1 MSSGMSK
8 TQKVIWDLW
17 CQKHPLLSLQ
27 GLQMRE
33 KPAGF
38 RMRSRCKCRKLPLR
52 AGVWGVL
59 QSPSPRWGAWSRGCG
74 WPTPPTCKRRAACA
88 SGQRGVLH
96 KAGSSARWG
105 HERWGWGMAMFLVPH
120 APQRSPPPQLWLDA
134 NAQGWEQG
142 GCKGKR
148 RAGMDV
154 GRGGR
159 GSTLSL
165 GALSHPRRLVPRS
178 CSAATE
184 KLNFAHWE
192 YLSQPWFC
200 YCVQKKKK
208 KKENCPDYM
217 ALLPLLSTSNES
229 DVFQTLW
236 PDDRTF
242 KCLCP
247 ALEIEL
253 NHLTAIKHVVRC
265 GRSPPVNGRPVRQRQ
280 RN

>member
-88 SGQRGVLH
+88 SGQRGVLR

-120 APQRSPPPQLWLDA
+120 APQRSPPAPALAGCQCSGLGTRWVQRQAESRDGCGERGA
-134 NAQGWEQG
+134 WEYAQPWCSESS
-142 GCKGKR
+142 KK
-148 RAGMDV
+148 AGAKELLCCDWKIEFC
-154 GRGGR
+154 
-159 GSTLSL
+159 SL
-165 GALSHPRRLVPRS
+165 GILESALVLLLR
-178 CSAATE
+178 A
-184 KLNFAHWE
+184 
-192 YLSQPWFC
+192 
-200 YCVQKKKK
+200 KKKK
-208 KKENCPDYM
+208 KKRE
-217 ALLPLLSTSNES
+217 LPRLYGIIAFTIY
-229 DVFQTLW
+229 VKW
-236 PDDRTF
+236 
-242 KCLCP
+242 
-247 ALEIEL
+247 
-253 NHLTAIKHVVRC
+253 VRC
-265 GRSPPVNGRPVRQRQ
+265 FSDFVAWW
-280 RN
+280 